1 MQLIIYGNKDNRYS
15 INALLGALE
24 KKGCCDLPVTVADNG
39 AAATRAVSG
48 FSGISLVGLSF
59 FSTQLPEIV
68 HLVRQ
73 LKTSSSAGTIL
84 IAGGAHASGD
94 PSGTLQAGFDIAVRG
109 EGEETFPELLE
120 VLAKGGD
127 LATVLSIVF
136 RDTEGRTCLTGPRPR
151 VDLDD
156 YPPFAAS
163 FKRFGPIEIT
173 RGCPFACHFCQTSQ
187 LAGAGI
193 RHRSL
198 AAIEEAV
205 RFLHGRRLSDVRVIT
220 PNVFAYG
227 SEDGRIVNMGR
238 LAALFHAVRRI
249 IGKKGK
255 FFAGSFPSEVRPE
268 HVTHETM
275 QLVKEYADNDN
286 IVIGAQSG
294 SQRLLDQCH
303 RGHRVED
310 VERAVELAVHYGF
323 KAYVDFIF
331 GLPGEME
338 EDTEQSVLLMR
349 RLAAMGAKVHGHTF
363 MPLPGT
369 AYAGQ
374 PPGRVP
380 PRLRREIELLIA
392 QGSAFGDWR
401 KQEQQ
406 AREMTKGSSI

>member
-1 MQLIIYGNKDNRYS
+1 MQLIVYGNKDNRYS

-24 KKGCCDLPVTVADNG
+24 KKGCLGLPVTVADDET
-39 AAATRAVSG
+39 AVTRAVAG

-59 FSTQLPEIV
+59 FSTQLPEILP
-68 HLVRQ
+68 LVRG
-73 LKTSSSAGTIL
+73 LKNLPAEKVIL
-84 IAGGAHASGD
+84 VAGGAHASGD
-94 PSGTLQAGFDIAVRG
+94 PRGTLKTGFDIAVRG
-109 EGEETFPELLE
+109 EGEETFPELMG

-127 LATVLSIVF
+127 LAAVRSIAY
-136 RDTEGRTCLTGPRPR
+136 RDASGQIFLTGPRPR

-173 RGCPFACHFCQTSQ
+173 RGCPFACHFCQTPQ

-193 RHRSL
+193 RHRSI

-205 RFLHGRRLSDVRVIT
+205 RFLHGRKLSDIRVIT

-227 SEDGRIVNMGR
+227 SEDGRSVNLER
-238 LAALFHAVRRI
+238 LAALFHTVRRI
-249 IGKKGK
+249 IGAKGK

-268 HVTHETM
+268 HVSHETM
-275 QLVKEYADNDN
+275 RLVKEYADNDN

-303 RGHRVED
+303 RGHSLED
-310 VERAVELAVHYGF
+310 VERAVELAVLCGF

-331 GLPGEME
+331 GLPGESE
-338 EDTEQSVLLMR
+338 EDAEQSVRLMR
-349 RLAAMGAKVHGHTF
+349 RLAAMGARVHAHTF

-380 PRLRREIELLIA
+380 PKLRREIELLVA
-392 QGSAFGDWR
+392 QGLAFGDWR
-401 KQEQQ
+401 KQERQ
-406 AREMTKGSSI
+406 AREMAKGSSC